1 MVMVQVADLRSQKL
15 QVKFSHEVV
24 T

>member
-1 MVMVQVADLRSQKL
+1 MIMGMVQVADLSHENFKL
-15 QVKFSHEVV
+15 SHEVV